1 MENKSYKIIDFCMTF
16 DLANIENDVVVMP
29 NYEDGKQI
37 IMLLVRCGNESYG
50 EIFTH
55 IYKDK
60 LNISIQEYAR
70 IPWKVEDKI
79 YTMLKFEEKI

>member
-1 MENKSYKIIDFCMTF
+1 MKDRNYKIIDFCMEF
-16 DLANIENDVVVMP
+16 NLANIENDVVAMP

-37 IMLLVRCGNESYG
+37 IMLLVRRGNESYG
-50 EIFTH
+50 EIFKQ

-70 IPWKVEDKI
+70 IPWKVGNKI
-79 YTMLKFEEKI
+79 YTMLKFEEKM